1 MNKIEP
7 TNELRGVIARTT
19 GSEAIVI
26 LEDGRRITAKLKGL
40 FRTKGI
46 RSTNP
51 IAAGDHVLLQAD
63 DGTALFLITT
73 ILPRENYIIRK
84 SINLSKESHIL
95 AANIDLAL
103 LVVTLFAPRT
113 SYGFIDRFLVTCEAY
128 HIPVLL
134 LVNKLDLIKQ
144 TGTLEMLDEFSNIYK
159 QAGYEV
165 LAVSALS
172 GEGIET
178 LRERMTGKVN
188 MVSGHSGTGK
198 SSLINALQPGT
209 QLKTGDISMVHMKG
223 KHTTTFA
230 ELINLWDSTYIIDT
244 PGVKEFGI
252 IHMEKS
258 EIGNYFIDFGKF
270 SENCRFSNCLH
281 DNEPGCA
288 VKGAVESG
296 EISAIRYDSYIRLL
310 HSEEL
315 EH

>member
-1 MNKIEP
+1 MNSSIQN
-7 TNELRGVIARTT
+7 NELRGIIVRTT
-19 GSEAIVI
+19 GSEAIVS
-26 LEDGRRITAKLKGL
+26 LDDGRKVTAKLKGL

-51 IAAGDHVLLQAD
+51 IAAGDYVILQAD
-63 DGTALFLITT
+63 DGSELFLITS

-113 SYGFIDRFLVTCEAY
+113 SNGFIDRFLVTCEAY

-134 LVNKLDLIKQ
+134 VVNKYDLIKQ
-144 TGTLEMLDEFSNIYK
+144 TNTEEMFNEFSAVYRN
-159 QAGYEV
+159 AGYQV
-165 LAVSALS
+165 LAVSALT
-172 GEGIET
+172 GEGIEA
-178 LRERMTGKVN
+178 LRAQMNGKVN
-188 MVSGHSGTGK
+188 MFSGHSGTGK
-198 SSLINALQPGT
+198 SSLINALQPDAK
-209 QLKTGDISMVHMKG
+209 LRTGDISLAHMKG

-230 ELINLWDSTYIIDT
+230 ELIPLWDATFIIDT

-258 EIGNYFIDFGKF
+258 EIGKYFREFQNV
-270 SENCRFSNCLH
+270 SLNCRFSNCLH

-288 VKGAVESG
+288 VKQGVEKG
-296 EISAIRYDSYIRLL
+296 DISEIRYDSYLKLL

-315 EH
+315 EP